1 MTAPSAHPQTCTNS
15 FLEEDGYCVKCGKN
29 HFLKSFKPNK
39 NAKNQKLAYAYQMKL
54 QGAVK

>member
-1 MTAPSAHPQTCTNS
+1 MTTSSAQSKVCNNS